1 MKQMYT
7 EFDQLPIMLNAD
19 QVAQALG
26 ISRAGAYQL
35 MHTESFPSLRI
46 GKRITVPKD
55 KLLEWI
61 EEKLKNKGHREVY

>member
-61 EEKLKNKGHREVY
+61 EEKLKDKGHREVY